1 MTTTSTGLPPMRPFT
16 PEECDALVS
25 AGIIVDGEQDAVLSG
40 TRLFNVDEYLDME
53 KAGILHEDDRIE
65 LMDGKII
72 AMSPIGDYHEFATD
86 WINMLLASALFGL
99 AMVRI
104 QGSIRLH
111 NFSAPEPDVAVL
123 RMRSFDD
130 IRPYFSDDIHFVI
143 EVADSSLRYDS
154 GPKLARYA
162 AAGIPE
168 VWIANLRVRE
178 VTVYADPSGSEYEN
192 VATYRA
198 GDSISPI
205 AFPDIVLAVDEF
217 MPPATHGRDAE
228 TSI

>member
-1 MTTTSTGLPPMRPFT
+1 MTTTQTGLPPMRAFT

-25 AGIIVDGEQDAVLSG
+25 AGIIAEGEQAAVLSG
-40 TRLFNVDEYLDME
+40 KRLFNVGEYLAME
-53 KAGILHEDDRIE
+53 VAGVLHEDDRIE

-72 AMSPIGDYHEFATD
+72 IMAPIGDSHTFGTD
-86 WINMLLASALFGL
+86 WLTMILAPLFAGL

-104 QGSIRLH
+104 GGPIYLNER
-111 NFSAPEPDVAVL
+111 SAPQPDVAVV
-123 RMRSFDD
+123 RIFHTVEGAHSQPDD
-130 IRPYFSDDIHFVI
+130 VYFVI

-178 VTVYADPSGSEYEN
+178 VTVYADPSGPEYAT
-192 VATYRA
+192 VSTYRA
-198 GDSISPI
+198 GDSISPG
-205 AFPDIVLAVDEF
+205 AFPDVVLAVDEF

-228 TSI
+228 TSA